1 VAAAEGPVDV
11 TVDGSA
17 PVQFTWALVAGDDPD
32 DMEAE
37 LEDAED
43 DGDYTTTSKKTK
55 PKGRR

>member
-1 VAAAEGPVDV
+1 
-11 TVDGSA
+11 
-17 PVQFTWALVAGDDPD
+17 VAGDDPD